1 MAFCKNCGNQL
12 NEGAKFCPKC
22 GTVIGREEVN
32 PTSAPTLQEVKQPER
47 KAYVVEEE
55 RGFVDKILHNKTLWI
70 CAAVFL
76 IGFTINTIV
85 DSDSDDG
92 QSVIE
97 QIENAGYEEGYNS
110 AFRVGSLDNYIKDN
124 DIRDWAKSSFSSSF
138 GAPTTPEEKELYNKY
153 VESFLK
159 GYKEG
164 KKNR

>member
-47 KAYVVEEE
+47 KAYVLEEE

-76 IGFTINTIV
+76 IGLTINTII
-85 DSDSDDG
+85 DSDSSSE
-92 QSVIE
+92 QSAIE
-97 QIENAGYEEGYNS
+97 QIENSGYEDGYNA
-110 AFRVGSLDNYIKDN
+110 AFSVGSIDDLFNDNT
-124 DIRDWAKSSFSSSF
+124 IRDWAKSSFSSAF

-153 VESFLK
+153 VESYLK